1 MSDPQSKHTQTIR
14 LLRLEAQL
22 ARCQNA
28 LEAARAQI
36 AQMQQRAKAKAKKEQ
51 K

>member
-1 MSDPQSKHTQTIR
+1 MTRAEIMR
-14 LLRLEAQL
+14 MLLLEAAY

-36 AQMQQRAKAKAKKEQ
+36 AQMQQRAKAKAKKERR
-51 K
+51 

>member
-1 MSDPQSKHTQTIR
+1 MSVEQQKRILQ
-14 LLRLEAQL
+14 LEAQL

-36 AQMQQRAKAKAKKEQ
+36 AQMQQRAKNKAKKERR
-51 K
+51 